1 MRNAGLILL
10 CGGILAFF
18 YCGTQLAGLTPVPE
32 GVSLGDSLGYAA
44 GKWELLRYASG
55 LGAFIGLL
63 LAFFP
68 KGR

>member
-18 YCGTQLAGLTPVPE
+18 YCGSELTRLQPVPP
-32 GVSLGDSLGYAA
+32 GVSLGDSLNYPA
-44 GKWELLRYASG
+44 GKWELLRYAAG
-55 LGAFIGLL
+55 VGTLIGLL

>member
-18 YCGTQLAGLTPVPE
+18 YCGTQLSGLTPVPE
-32 GVSLGDSLGYAA
+32 GVSLGDSLSYPA

-55 LGAFIGLL
+55 LAAVVGLL